1 MGEQR
6 QLETTHLQLRRWTM
20 MNLLKMLL
28 LMLQTLLELR
38 LVNRRQPVLLTR
50 DNRCWLR
57 ADPVELVRMNYYEA
71 SVLML
76 YLWIIQLITN
86 SEEMTFISPAYYL
99 FIIFHGGGA
108 PFHLNSSTTN

>member
-1 MGEQR
+1 MMMFQEQR

-50 DNRCWLR
+50 DKMVGSR
-57 ADPVELVRMNYYEA
+57 
-71 SVLML
+71 S
-76 YLWIIQLITN
+76 
-86 SEEMTFISPAYYL
+86 SETCE
-99 FIIFHGGGA
+99 
-108 PFHLNSSTTN
+108 NE